1 MTLVQSRNIR
11 FAVVSFLA
19 TFFLSLSPT
28 VGNVSQ
34 LEPAS
39 ILKVRSEAAAPFPTS
54 PADLPTPIDDDFYE
68 NRGKLEPAD
77 TTLRFING
85 AYWMTRARYQATLRS
100 KLGEASSIE
109 YRSQYHRLAFTP
121 TGLLWSRPSGESTT
135 IREGVEQV
143 SGRLVENGREV
154 DGSDAPDL
162 AGDGILYE
170 NAYGEGLHLGC
181 LAEERRFRKIVRFDE
196 LSRLGP
202 IPEAAEVLEVEF
214 EMETGEE
221 TYFRATFGGEAPRLW
236 DRRQTVVS
244 RGEPVEF
251 GEGNQ
256 RSFILPAHAWDSNG
270 ERTALILEFKAV
282 GDRRFLT
289 KRIPVAW
296 LKKATFPVYADVDI
310 TFGTEQNFNSATSS
324 YVSTTT
330 LDATHVVIAYR
341 DEADLNKGKAIVGL
355 VSGSGISFPS
365 PAVVFNTPDTTFI
378 SATALD
384 STRVLIAY
392 TDAVA
397 GHGQAIV
404 GSVAGTVI
412 TFPSAEAEFETVNV
426 PVDYVSTATLDSSRV
441 VVAWEDGAGAGQGQS
456 RVASIAG
463 TAVAF
468 PSPTATFQG
477 LSSDWISAAALDSS
491 RVLIAYARGGG
502 TNGYARV
509 GSIAGTTI
517 SFPSPEAPFE
527 PDDRTSHIS
536 ATALDGNRAL
546 ISFSHNDLVTGQA
559 IAAHVAGT
567 TVTFVLGKVTT
578 FNPAATSF
586 ISTSRLS
593 STEVVIAYQDGGNSS
608 FGTALVAHV
617 DCADITYGTE
627 TVFNNSGATSYIGAT
642 ALNANDVVI
651 GYQDSTT
658 FGAAIVGQGDG
669 SVPAPP
675 PTIVKRMVGFE
686 TGPTATDAL
695 EVVSLGAG
703 ASIQS
708 ATVRAGS
715 GVYALQQAASYT
727 VFATGLAQ
735 DDMAMRFSFRKP
747 ANPASNQTLLQLV
760 NYTFITPSGTWTW
773 NGTTTVS
780 STDTSGVSIGDFIGI
795 NANGPFFEIS
805 AITPNTNVTILNPQS
820 LPIPSGTGIRKRI
833 TTLLWHLQLT
843 TSGRLQVQQDE
854 AMGLTTTTGATA
866 LANNTWYTVRVGYDR
881 APTCGPLRVWLDTSL
896 EINVTHTT
904 QGSVIDEIRLF
915 GDATPYYYDDFYLAS
930 GARGCAFGQIV
941 RLAPNGPGN
950 LTQFDTSVPI
960 AATPHWQNVDEVIP
974 DDTDLNR
981 HSASAG
987 ATDLYALEDFA
998 LAGTIRAVKGMW
1010 RMERFAGGGGGPD
1023 EIVWRENGSTSQQAF
1038 TGLTTTFTTN
1048 SKIWTSPPQSGGPW
1062 DVTKLNGLE
1071 LGASHANGFARDTD
1085 VSWIAAMVDYDNGPT
1100 EVTLTDFS
1108 AAGYDGQ
1115 VAIEWRTA
1123 SELNNL
1129 GFHLYRSTSAGG
1141 PYERITVQAIPGL
1154 GSSPVGGHYAYR
1166 DIEVTNGVTYYYELE
1181 DIETTGKTKRHGPV
1195 SATPEAG
1202 AAPTEECTCSRPE
1215 AGSLITYGN
1224 PSLSSLRVL
1233 ERERDHV
1240 LVELTTEGFYAA
1252 PREDGSVRIEIPDF
1266 ETPAEGS
1273 SPAIPMR
1280 RTWVEAIAGRN
1291 VRLVAIQAQDV
1302 ERITGLRPAD
1312 TDVVEI
1318 VADPNGTVR
1327 LARSRSSMGRARVRG
1342 ESLYPSQAARVVSVG
1357 FQGDV
1362 KKALLELAPLR
1373 WDAST
1378 GELLL
1383 ARRLVVRLSFVGRE
1397 PAERSTDGVR
1407 GRRYPRRASQGVR
1420 RGLVARLATAENGLY
1435 SVRYQDV
1442 FGGRRGISS
1451 SRLRLSRQG
1460 KTATYHLEPYP
1471 DSFGPGSTLF
1481 FLGDGERANPYG
1493 HEAVYELEVGA
1504 PGALMATI
1512 AAAPAGEPV
1521 NDYWHELR
1529 LEENRL
1535 YQAGL
1540 LNAPDLWLWDLVFAP
1555 ATKSFPFTVDELRSS
1570 SRPSHL
1576 TVWLQ
1581 GASDLPPSPDHHV
1594 RVYVNGVLVEELS
1607 WDGKQPQSVEADLL
1621 PGLLQEGE
1629 NRLEIENV
1637 GDSGA
1642 DYSMV
1647 MLDRFS
1653 LRYPRLP
1660 IAISGR
1666 LEGAWSE
1673 AGIAEV
1679 SGLGAGAK
1687 LLDVSGARPR
1697 WLSGAQTG
1705 PDGAL
1710 RFRTESGSSYLTVS
1724 PEAILRPEVRRMRAL
1739 DLKSSRNRA
1748 DYLLIGPR
1756 ELLPAA
1762 TPLLELRRSQGLRVK
1777 AVPVEDVY
1785 SDFGYGEATPEA
1797 IQDFVSYAYHSWG
1810 SPSPRYVLLVGDATY
1825 DFKDY
1830 LGTGAKNRVPP
1841 LMVKTTYLWTASDP
1855 SYAAVNGEDLLPDVA
1870 IGRLP
1875 AATRE
1880 ELQAIVAKIV
1890 SYETGEA
1897 SLWGAP
1903 VVFVADNPDRAG
1915 DFVADANELASSL
1928 FSNRNV
1934 RKIYLSELGT
1944 SATRSSILQAFNE
1957 GASLASYV
1965 GHGGIHLWADENVFN
1980 TNDVASLTPQSQMPL
1995 LLTLNCLNG
2004 YFHFPYFNS
2013 LAEEL
2018 LKAKDRGAVA
2028 AFSPSGLSLNEPAHR
2043 YHGALLNELF
2053 SGRHQR
2059 LGDAF
2064 LAAQGVYAETGAM
2077 PELLSIYHLL
2087 GDPALTLH

>member
-1 MTLVQSRNIR
+1 MAR
-11 FAVVSFLA
+11 
-19 TFFLSLSPT
+19 
-28 VGNVSQ
+28 
-34 LEPAS
+34 
-39 ILKVRSEAAAPFPTS
+39 AP
-54 PADLPTPIDDDFYE
+54 
-68 NRGKLEPAD
+68 
-77 TTLRFING
+77 
-85 AYWMTRARYQATLRS
+85 YQATLRS
-100 KLGEASSIE
+100 NLDGASPIE
-109 YRSQYHRLAFTP
+109 VHHQHHRLAFTP
-121 TGLLWSRPSGESTT
+121 TGLLWSSASADRTT
-135 IREGVEQV
+135 IREGVEGV
-143 SGRLVENGREV
+143 SGRLVRNGREV

-162 AGDGILYE
+162 AGKGILYE

-181 LAEERRFRKIVRFDE
+181 LTEDRLFRKIVRFDG
-196 LSRLGP
+196 LSNLGP
-202 IPEAAEVLEVEF
+202 IPQEAEVLEVGF
-214 EMETGEE
+214 EIETDAA
-221 TYFRATFGGEAPRLW
+221 TYFKATFGGEAPRLW
-236 DRRQTVVS
+236 DQRQTVLS
-244 RGEPVEF
+244 QGEPVEF
-251 GEGNQ
+251 GEGDEK
-256 RSFILPAHAWDSNG
+256 SFLQPAHAWDSNG
-270 ERTALILEFKAV
+270 NRIALVLELKMV

-296 LKKATFPVYADVDI
+296 LRRATFPVYADVDI
-310 TFGTEQNFNSATSS
+310 TFGTEQNFNPATSS

-365 PAVVFNTPDTTFI
+365 PAVAFNTPNTTLI
-378 SATALD
+378 SISALD

-392 TDAVA
+392 TDGVA
-397 GHGQAIV
+397 GHGQSIV
-404 GSVAGTVI
+404 GSVSGTTI

-426 PVDYVSTATLDSSRV
+426 PPDYISTATLDGTRV
-441 VVAWEDGAGAGQGQS
+441 VVAWEDAAGSGQGQS

-463 TAVAF
+463 TTLTF

-546 ISFSHNDLVTGQA
+546 ISYSHDDLVTGQA
-559 IAAHVAGT
+559 IAAHVVGT
-567 TVTFVLGKVTT
+567 TVTAVLGKVTT

-608 FGTALVAHV
+608 FGTATVAHI

-627 TVFNNSGATSYIGAT
+627 TVFNNSGATSYIAAT
-642 ALNANDVVI
+642 ALIANDVVI
-651 GYQDSTT
+651 GYQDSTA

-669 SVPAPP
+669 SVPAPTP
-675 PTIVKRMVGFE
+675 PIVKRMVGFE

-708 ATVRAGS
+708 SIVRGGS
-715 GVYALQQAASYT
+715 GVYSLEQAAGYT

-747 ANPASNQTLLQLV
+747 GNPAADQTLLQLV
-760 NYTFITPSGTWTW
+760 NYTYLTPSGTWTW
-773 NGTTTVS
+773 DGTTTVAT
-780 STDTSGVSIGDFIGI
+780 TDTSGVSIGDFIGI
-795 NANGPFFEIS
+795 NVNGAFFEIS

-843 TSGRLQVQQDE
+843 TTGRLQVQQDE

-866 LANNTWYTVRVGYDR
+866 LGNNTWYTVRVGYDR

-896 EINVTHTT
+896 EINVTHTA

-950 LTQFDTSVPI
+950 LTQFDTTVGSAV
-960 AATPHWQNVDEVIP
+960 HWQNVDEVIP

-981 HSASAG
+981 HASDLTA
-987 ATDLYALEDFA
+987 ATDLFALEDFG
-998 LAGTIRAVKGMW
+998 LPGTIRAVKGMW
-1010 RMERFAGGGGGPD
+1010 RIGWSGGGGAGNNAID
-1023 EIVWRENGSTSQQAF
+1023 WRESLAPGQQIISPPA
-1038 TGLTTTFTTN
+1038 TAIVTKSL
-1048 SKIWTSPPQSGGPW
+1048 IWTSPPQSSGSW
-1062 DVTKLNGLE
+1062 NVTKLNGLE
-1071 LGASHANGFARDTD
+1071 LGGSHAVVAARNTD

-1129 GFHLYRSTSAGG
+1129 GFHLYRSTSVGG
-1141 PYERITVQAIPGL
+1141 PYERITAQAIPGL
-1154 GSSPVGGHYAYR
+1154 GSSPVGGRYAYR

-1202 AAPTEECTCSRPE
+1202 AAPTEECNCSRPE

-1224 PSLSSLRVL
+1224 PSQSSLRVL
-1233 ERERDHV
+1233 ERDRDHV
-1240 LVELTTEGFYAA
+1240 VVELVTEGFYAE
-1252 PREDGSVRIEIPDF
+1252 PREDGSVRIAIPDF
-1266 ETPAEGS
+1266 EMPAGGN
-1273 SPAIPMR
+1273 SPAIPVR
-1280 RTWVEAIAGRN
+1280 RTWVEAIAGLK
-1291 VRLVAIQAQDV
+1291 VRVVAVQAQDV
-1302 ERITGLRPAD
+1302 ERISGLRPAD
-1312 TDVVEI
+1312 ADVVEI
-1318 VADPNGTVR
+1318 VADPVGTVR
-1327 LARSRSSMGRARVRG
+1327 LARSRSSITRARFRG
-1342 ESLYPSQAARVVSVG
+1342 EGLVPSTAARVVSVG

-1383 ARRLVVRLSFVGRE
+1383 ARRLVARLSFLGRDPKE
-1397 PAERSTDGVR
+1397 LSTDGVH
-1407 GRRYPRRASQGVR
+1407 GRRHPRGGSQIGW
-1420 RGLVARLATAENGLY
+1420 RGWVARLTTAEKGLY
-1435 SVRYQDV
+1435 SVRYEDI
-1442 FGGRRGISS
+1442 FEGRRGVSS
-1451 SRLRLSRQG
+1451 NRLRLSRQG
-1460 KTATYHLEPYP
+1460 KSAFYHLEPYS
-1471 DSFGPGSTLF
+1471 DRFGPGSTLF
-1481 FLGDGERANPYG
+1481 FFSEGEHRNPYG

-1504 PGALMATI
+1504 PGDLMATL
-1512 AAAPAGEPV
+1512 AAEPAGEPV
-1521 NDYWHELR
+1521 SYYWQELR
-1529 LEENRL
+1529 REENHL

-1555 ATKSFPFTVDELRSS
+1555 AKKSFPFEVRELRSAGQP
-1570 SRPSHL
+1570 SRL
-1576 TVWLQ
+1576 RVWLQ
-1581 GASDLPPSPDHHV
+1581 GASDLPASSDHHV
-1594 RVYVNGVLVEELS
+1594 RIYVNGTLVGDLS
-1607 WDGKQPQSVEADLL
+1607 WDGKQVQSLDTELW
-1621 PGLLQEGE
+1621 PGILQEGE

-1637 GDSGA
+1637 GDTGA
-1642 DYSMV
+1642 QYSMV

-1653 LRYPRLP
+1653 LRYPRWP

-1666 LEGAWSE
+1666 LEGEWSE
-1673 AGIAEV
+1673 TGLAEV
-1679 SGLGAGAK
+1679 RGLGAGAR
-1687 LLDVSGARPR
+1687 LLDVSGAHPR

-1705 PDGAL
+1705 PDGTL
-1710 RFRTESGSSYLTVS
+1710 RFRTVSGSSYLTVS
-1724 PEAILRPEVRRMRAL
+1724 PEAILRPEVTKVRAVG
-1739 DLKSSRNRA
+1739 LKSRRNRA

-1756 ELLPAA
+1756 EFLPAVN
-1762 TPLLELRRSQGLRVK
+1762 PLLELRRNQGLRVK
-1777 AVPVEDVY
+1777 AVPLEDVF
-1785 SDFGYGEATPEA
+1785 SDFGYGEATPDA
-1797 IQDFVSYAYHSWG
+1797 IRDFVSYAYHAWA
-1810 SPSPRYVLLVGDATY
+1810 SPAPRYVLLVGDATY

-1830 LGTGAKNRVPP
+1830 LATGVRNSVPP

-1855 SYAAVNGEDLLPDVA
+1855 SYAAVNGEDSMPDLA

-1875 AATRE
+1875 AATLE
-1880 ELQAIVAKIV
+1880 EVQALVGKIV
-1890 SYETGEA
+1890 TYETGDA
-1897 SLWGAP
+1897 SLWGPP
-1903 VVFVADNPDRAG
+1903 VVLVADNPDRAG
-1915 DFVADANELASSL
+1915 DFVADADELASTVL
-1928 FSNRNV
+1928 AHRNV
-1934 RKIYLSELGT
+1934 RKVYLSELGP

-1957 GASLASYV
+1957 GASLASYM
-1965 GHGGIHLWADENVFN
+1965 GHGGIHLWAEENVFN
-1980 TNDVASLTPQSQMPL
+1980 TSDVASLTPQSQMPL

-2018 LKAKDRGAVA
+2018 LKAKGRGAIA
-2028 AFSPSGLSLNEPAHR
+2028 AFSPSGLSLDEPAHE
-2043 YHGALLNELF
+2043 YHRALLNELF
-2053 SGRHQR
+2053 SRRHQR
-2059 LGDAF
+2059 LGDAL
-2064 LAAQGVYAETGAM
+2064 LAAQERYAETGAM
-2077 PELLSIYHLL
+2077 PELLAIYHLF
-2087 GDPALTLH
+2087 GDPALTLHW